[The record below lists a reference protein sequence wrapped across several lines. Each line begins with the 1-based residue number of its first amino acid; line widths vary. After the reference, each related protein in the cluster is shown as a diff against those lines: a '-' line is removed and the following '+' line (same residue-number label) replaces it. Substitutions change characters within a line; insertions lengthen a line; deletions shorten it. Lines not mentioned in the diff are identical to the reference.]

1 MTSQKPKKNLK
12 TVPGEL
18 DVFAVGSIREHWCP
32 SSTYEKLDEVPS
44 EKDKLG
50 EKKIFCVVKTGQ
62 TTEDGEVA
70 VYSVLP
76 KTCLSSDL
84 KCLLYPPSKEFQVKT
99 PAVWN
104 EKMFSKNIWPKTSWM
119 EYDVAHVFNK
129 TEETWGRHNSSSSSS
144 SSSAFKD

>member
-1 MTSQKPKKNLK
+1 MTSQKSKKNLK
-12 TVPGEL
+12 KVPDEL
-18 DVFAVGSIREHWCP
+18 DVFAVGRIREHWCP

-84 KCLLYPPSKEFQVKT
+84 KCLLYPPPENSQIKT

-104 EKMFSKNIWPKTSWM
+104 EKQFSKHIWPKTSWM

-129 TEETWGRHNSSSSSS
+129 TEETWCKLPCCV
-144 SSSAFKD
+144 FV